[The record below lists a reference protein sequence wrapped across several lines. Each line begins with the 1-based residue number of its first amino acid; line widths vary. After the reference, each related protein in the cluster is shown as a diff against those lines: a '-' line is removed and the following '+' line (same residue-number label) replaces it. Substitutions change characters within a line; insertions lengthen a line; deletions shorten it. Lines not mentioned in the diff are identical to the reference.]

1 MAPHGNR
8 RAPVIAPV
16 AFGAAEL
23 RPDRARPQ
31 GWTLYVDGVE
41 QSYVDLADPCHLAF
55 PYVRRL
61 AALLDAAAPGGV
73 PLHVLH
79 LGGGGLTLPRYVA
92 ATRPGSVQ
100 RVVERDPTLVA
111 LVSRVLPPPPG
122 VVVQVDDARH
132 AVDGYARDGGA
143 RDRGAREGGARDGYA
158 RDEGARDRGARDG
171 YAGDDGARDWGAADT
186 SGTTGY
192 ADDGSGTHGYDVIVV
207 DVFDGARMPD
217 SVAGV
222 GFAASAGRLLRP
234 GGLVGINLT
243 DLPPLAYSRIQAATL
258 RSVFAD
264 VGLIAGVGMLR
275 GRRAGNVVLVAGRT
289 AGDLPVRR
297 LAAAVARDP
306 EPARLLHGTDLATF
320 VAGARARLDTPI

>member
-16 AFGAAEL
+16 AFGTAEL

-79 LGGGGLTLPRYVA
+79 LGGGGLTLPRHVA

-100 RVVERDPTLVA
+100 RVVERDPALVA
-111 LVSRVLPPPPG
+111 LVSRVLPPPPD
-122 VVVQVDDARH
+122 VVVEVDDARH
-132 AVDGYARDGGA
+132 AVDRYAVDAARTDGDAAVSSGTDGSA
-143 RDRGAREGGARDGYA
+143 VDRY
-158 RDEGARDRGARDG
+158 
-171 YAGDDGARDWGAADT
+171 AADGDSTDGDSTDGDGDGDGT
-186 SGTTGY
+186 SRTG
-192 ADDGSGTHGYDVIVV
+192 GYDVIVV

-222 GFAASAGRLLRP
+222 DFAAAAGRLLRP

-243 DLPPLAYSRIQAATL
+243 DLPPLAHSRIQVATL
-258 RSVFAD
+258 RAVFAD